1 MVPKRKD
8 LTTLDTAFRWDASEM
23 RRVYHLQSSFSS
35 EPRAVRLQ
43 LRDTRRF
50 VEARLSTCSRFG
62 PAKHGSSARRSR
74 STWRK
79 SLSPWKGGST
89 SPLVLG
95 TCPEVRL
102 SEWCRGPESNWLR
115 PPFQG
120 GALPMSYPG
129 FSTTYECAKTD
140 VSVFV
145 SLSTGTDAWQSCSIS
160 FAAFSKS
167 RSFVML

>member
-129 FSTTYECAKTD
+129 TGGLEIVGAMRSCVNSAKN
-140 VSVFV
+140 VAKNV
-145 SLSTGTDAWQSCSIS
+145 
-160 FAAFSKS
+160 
-167 RSFVML
+167 

>member
-43 LRDTRRF
+43 LRDTRPF

-79 SLSPWKGGST
+79 SHSPRKGRAT
-89 SPLVLG
+89 SPLEPGICSALAARMV
-95 TCPEVRL
+95 P
-102 SEWCRGPESNWLR
+102 
-115 PPFQG
+115 
-120 GALPMSYPG
+120 GARIELATP
-129 FSTTYECAKTD
+129 
-140 VSVFV
+140 
-145 SLSTGTDAWQSCSIS
+145 
-160 FAAFSKS
+160 AFSGR
-167 RSFVML
+167 RSTNELPRHIRTFQF